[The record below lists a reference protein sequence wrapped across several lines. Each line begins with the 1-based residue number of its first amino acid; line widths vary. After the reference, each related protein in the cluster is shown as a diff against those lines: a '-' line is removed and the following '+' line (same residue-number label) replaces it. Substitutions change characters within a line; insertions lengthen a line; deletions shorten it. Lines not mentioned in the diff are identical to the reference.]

1 METSGKNILTVPI
14 AIVIA
19 GLLIA
24 GAVFFARGGGSGS
37 EGVNGERVAG
47 PKGIKA
53 LFGGDT
59 EATTAPKQEPVASL
73 GNVPAIQEADHILGN
88 PNAKV
93 VIVEYSDLECP
104 FCRIFHQTLLRI
116 MNDYGKEGTVA
127 WTYRHMP
134 LIQLHTKA
142 PKEAEA
148 TECAAELGG
157 NAGFWKFTNR
167 LLEITPSND
176 GLDPAQLPQIA
187 EYAGLDTKAFETCL
201 ASGKHTTRI
210 QQQYNEGVSAGGSGT
225 PFSVLFLQTPLS
237 SETKQALLPLYERYR
252 DSRTGQL
259 PLQISTDEKRLSLSG
274 AMPYEL
280 MKATID
286 ALLK

>member
-1 METSGKNILTVPI
+1 MESSKNSPLTVPV

-24 GAVFFARGGGSGS
+24 GAVFFARRGS
-37 EGVNGERVAG
+37 ESQELNAERVAG
-47 PKGIKA
+47 PSGIKA
-53 LFGGDT
+53 LFGGDAKT
-59 EATTAPKQEPVASL
+59 DTAPKQEQVASL
-73 GNVPAIQEADHILGN
+73 GSVPAIQEADHILGN

-116 MNDYGKEGTVA
+116 MNDYGKAGTVA
-127 WTYRHMP
+127 WAYRHMP

-142 PKEAEA
+142 PREAEA

-157 NAGFWKFTNR
+157 NTGFWKFADR
-167 LLEITPSND
+167 LFEITPSND

-187 EYAGLDTKAFETCL
+187 EYAGLDKKAFETCL
-201 ASGKHTTRI
+201 ASGKHTARI

-225 PFSVLFLQTPLS
+225 PFSVLFLQIPLS

-259 PLQISTDEKRLSLSG
+259 PLQISADEKRLSLSG